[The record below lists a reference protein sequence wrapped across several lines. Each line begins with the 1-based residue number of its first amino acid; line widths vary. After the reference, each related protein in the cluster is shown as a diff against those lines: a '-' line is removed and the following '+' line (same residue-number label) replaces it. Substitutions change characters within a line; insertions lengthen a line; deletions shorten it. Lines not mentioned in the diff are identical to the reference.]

1 MRERIEYDKLEQYLK
16 WIFGVLGGLSLVIL
30 SIVIVVYSP
39 NKPKESD
46 REAVIRLRADRE
58 VYEAEQERQKR
69 QLDNDVLRERIR
81 RGEFN
86 Q

>member
-58 VYEAEQERQKR
+58 AYEAEQERQKR